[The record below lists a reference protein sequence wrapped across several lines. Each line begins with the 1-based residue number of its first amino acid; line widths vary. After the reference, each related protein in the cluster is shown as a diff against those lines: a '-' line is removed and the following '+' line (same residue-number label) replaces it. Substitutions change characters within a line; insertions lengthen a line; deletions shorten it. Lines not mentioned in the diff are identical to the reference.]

1 MSEERQ
7 CKNCNDPKKLT
18 DFPTWKNGKV
28 KGRLCRD
35 CINDKQNLKRGHKTN
50 RNIWSHLDKMGEDE
64 KWKWVS
70 TPLNTP
76 YY

>member
-7 CKNCNDPKKLT
+7 CKNCKIPKELA
-18 DFPTWKNGKV
+18 DFPKEKNGKP
-28 KGRLCRD
+28 KGRLCND
-35 CINDKQNLKRGHKTN
+35 CINDKQNLKRGHKIT
-50 RNIWSHLDKMGEDE
+50 RNIWSHLDKLGEDE

-76 YY
+76 Y